1 MEQLVKKYTQK
12 LISAGLADNP
22 LVCGLDDEVIWNRYD
37 NDIPVLEKVLD
48 GMNINSLI
56 CAEPAEPY
64 LTIFHFLTSRYP
76 ETITPG
82 DCETRTFLHDVPV
95 TGDFTAAAILT
106 RLRKRKSVA
115 VVADNTIRLITSGGV
130 SPEQAFV
137 SLSSVCFSGFVLF
150 FADYLADCRQGKTT
164 EEQEQAF
171 DKVVG
176 LLAPPH
182 RTAPTLQTGPF
193 AGEEEAYQAIIEAGR
208 FTVDYGLVDS
218 YFGNISY
225 RLDRTV
231 YISQTGSSLDEL
243 AGCIDPC
250 PMDGSS
256 CAGITASSEL
266 VAHDEIYKNTK
277 NHAILHGHPKFA
289 VILSMDCP
297 DFDCPNRDLC
307 HIKCTK
313 ERSIQDIPIV
323 PGEVGT
329 GSTGLC
335 NTLPPAIQNRR
346 GAIVW
351 GHGLFTVGSHDFNQA
366 FTRLLEIENMCRQ
379 EFFARVKLLP
389 QSGRPQET
397 P

>member
-1 MEQLVKKYTQK
+1 MEQLVKKYAQK

-22 LVCGLDDEVIWNRYD
+22 LVCGLDDEVVWSRHD
-37 NDIPVLEKVLD
+37 DDILILEQILE
-48 GMNINSLI
+48 GMNINSLV

-64 LTIFHFLTSRYP
+64 LTIFQFLTSRYP

-95 TGDFTAAAILT
+95 TGDFTAASILT
-106 RLRKRKSVA
+106 RLRKRKSV
-115 VVADNTIRLITSGGV
+115 VVASDNTIRLITFGGV

-137 SLSSVCFSGFVLF
+137 SFSSVCFSGFVLF
-150 FADYLADCRQGKTT
+150 FADYLRDCRQVKTT
-164 EEQEQAF
+164 GEQERAF
-171 DKVVG
+171 AKVVA
-176 LLAPPH
+176 LLEPPH
-182 RTAPTLQTGPF
+182 RTPPTLQAGPF
-193 AGEEEAYQAIIEAGR
+193 GSEEEVCKAIIEAGR

-225 RLDRTV
+225 RLDRTI

-277 NHAILHGHPKFA
+277 NCAILHGHPKFA

-297 DFDCPNRDLC
+297 DFDCPNRGFC
-307 HIKCTK
+307 HVKCTR
-313 ERSIQDIPIV
+313 ERSIEDIPIV

-329 GSTGLC
+329 GAAGLC

-351 GHGLFTVGSHDFNQA
+351 GHGLFTVANHDFNQA
-366 FTRLLEIENMCRQ
+366 FRHLLEIENMCRQ
-379 EFFARVKLLP
+379 EFFARIDRCRSLGEQP
-389 QSGRPQET
+389 D
-397 P
+397 